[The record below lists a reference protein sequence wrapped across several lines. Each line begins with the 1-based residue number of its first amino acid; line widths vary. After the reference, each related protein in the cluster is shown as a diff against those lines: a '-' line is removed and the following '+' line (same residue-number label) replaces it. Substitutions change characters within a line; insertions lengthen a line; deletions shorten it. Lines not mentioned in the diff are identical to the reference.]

1 MRTMS
6 WSRYHTFT
14 RIPTHLRRRAAKRM
28 RHAAKTTLGET
39 TLEETAPE
47 KPATQ
52 KAAARAAAA
61 GPEPERRSGDLSGRF
76 PARIFQSLMRI
87 FRTRRLR
94 NRTDI

>member
-28 RHAAKTTLGET
+28 RQASKAAL
-39 TLEETAPE
+39 
-47 KPATQ
+47 Q
-52 KAAARAAAA
+52 KAAAQAPLARPELERQIGDAA
-61 GPEPERRSGDLSGRF
+61 GGFL
-76 PARIFQSLMRI
+76 ARICQSLTRI

>member
-28 RHAAKTTLGET
+28 RHAAKVTLQKKAR
-39 TLEETAPE
+39 L
-47 KPATQ
+47 Q
-52 KAAARAAAA
+52 KAAVAAR
-61 GPEPERRSGDLSGRF
+61 PEPERQSGDMAGGLLAGICQF
-76 PARIFQSLMRI
+76 LTQV

-94 NRTDI
+94 NHTDI